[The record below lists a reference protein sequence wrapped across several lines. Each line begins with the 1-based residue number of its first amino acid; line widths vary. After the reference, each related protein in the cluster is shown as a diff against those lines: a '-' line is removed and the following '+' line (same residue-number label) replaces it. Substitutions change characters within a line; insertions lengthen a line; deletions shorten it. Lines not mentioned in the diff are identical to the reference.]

1 MFMSGGNYAGKLR
14 YKELYVKLVAATLR
28 CTDLKFLATYI
39 DYEVQDDYDDNPIAY
54 WYEFG
59 PYPLWGTELIQMMI
73 WKYQTL
79 RFLILIL

>member
-1 MFMSGGNYAGKLR
+1 MSGDNYAGKLR

-28 CTDLKFLATYI
+28 RTDLKFLATYI

-59 PYPLWGTELIQMMI
+59 PYTLWGTEPIQMII
-73 WKYQTL
+73 WKYQT
-79 RFLILIL
+79 

>member
-1 MFMSGGNYAGKLR
+1 MFMPGGNYAGKLR

-73 WKYQTL
+73 WKYQT
-79 RFLILIL
+79 